1 MHDNDYLAHYGVK
14 GQKWGIRRYQNK
26 NGTLTSAGKKHRS
39 NKTKGWS
46 KEAKRANAIKKKSV
60 HQMTNKELSELNKRQ
75 ELENKYR
82 QNNPSTIKK
91 GMKVA
96 GTMVATMGT
105 VSALYNNSQN
115 MIRLGQKAA
124 KSMSK
129 AYNYAD
135 MVIGTKKR
143 GDYFG

>member
-1 MHDNDYLAHYGVK
+1 MYDNDCLAHYGIK

-26 NGTLTSAGKKHRS
+26 NGTLTSAGKKRRY

-75 ELENKYR
+75 ELENKYK

-91 GMKVA
+91 GMKIA

-115 MIRLGQKAA
+115 MIRLGKKAA
-124 KSMSK
+124 KNMNRV
-129 AYNYAD
+129 YD
-135 MVIGTKKR
+135 VIDAKRR
-143 GDYFG
+143 GDYYG

>member
-1 MHDNDYLAHYGVK
+1 MYDNDCLAHYGIK

-26 NGTLTSAGKKHRS
+26 NGTLTSAGKKRRS

-46 KEAKRANAIKKKSV
+46 KEAKRANVIKKKSV

-75 ELENKYR
+75 ELENKYK
-82 QNNPSTIKK
+82 QNNPSTVKK
-91 GMKVA
+91 GMKIA

-115 MIRLGQKAA
+115 MIKLGKKAA
-124 KSMSK
+124 KNM
-129 AYNYAD
+129 N
-135 MVIGTKKR
+135 MVYDVIDAKRR
-143 GDYFG
+143 GDYYG